1 MAGTYAVLVSL
12 LTDDL
17 VLITMAAEG
26 FVIMTTETY
35 KTFFFPS
42 KPRGKFAGKPVI
54 FPEWLRLRQRFVP
67 LYVLIWLVV
76 IGAYVAAV
84 SEGQKTPV
92 RLWERVS
99 A

>member
-76 IGAYVAAV
+76 IGAYIVAAR
-84 SEGQKTPV
+84 EGQKTPV
-92 RLWERVS
+92 RLWDRVS

>member
-1 MAGTYAVLVSL
+1 MAGLYAVLVSL

-17 VLITMAAEG
+17 VFITMAAEG

-42 KPRGKFAGKPVI
+42 KPRGKFANKPVV

-76 IGAYVAAV
+76 IGAYGVAV
-84 SEGQKTPV
+84 SRGDKVPV
-92 RLWERVS
+92 NLWERAS
-99 A
+99 D